1 MTRTT
6 RISSPGQLLVEGN
19 DQRNFFE
26 ALCAH
31 LGIRDAQVR
40 NFGGVDELGGF
51 LQAFVRMPGFEEV
64 SGVGVVRDA
73 ETSAH
78 AAFQSARSALERAGL
93 IPPASAGQWFGD
105 GDPKTGVLALPD
117 GRNPGMLETLLCR
130 TLEGLEVARC
140 IDSFFD
146 CVKALPGT
154 AIDRPD
160 KARAFAYLTTR
171 RNPHHSVG
179 VAARRGAWDL
189 DHPVLEDARAFL
201 TALFRGGR

>member
-31 LGIRDAQVR
+31 LGIRDAQVQD
-40 NFGGVDELGGF
+40 FGGVGELGRF
-51 LQAFVRMPGFEEV
+51 LQAFVRAPGFGEV
-64 SGVGVVRDA
+64 SSVGVVRDA
-73 ETSAH
+73 ETSAD
-78 AAFQSARSALERAGL
+78 AALQSARSALERAGL
-93 IPPASAGQWFGD
+93 IPPAAAGRFGD

-117 GRNPGMLETLLCR
+117 GRSPGMLETLLCR
-130 TLEGLEVARC
+130 TLEGLEVDRC

-146 CVKALPGT
+146 CAKALPGT

-171 RNPHHSVG
+171 RDPHHSVG

-189 DHPVLEDARAFL
+189 DHPALEGARAFL
-201 TALFRGGR
+201 TALFRGEG